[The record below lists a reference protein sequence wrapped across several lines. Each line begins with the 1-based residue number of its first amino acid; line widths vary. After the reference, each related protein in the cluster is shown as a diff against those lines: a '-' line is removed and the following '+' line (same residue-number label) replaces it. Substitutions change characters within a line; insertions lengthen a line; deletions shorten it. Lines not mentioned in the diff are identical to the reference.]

1 MPKTLEIRQLLDC
14 PEKEFWPRIF
24 RSEDFNHYLYE
35 GLGFK
40 YELQEW
46 NPETGYRRAKLWPI
60 QQAPRAIAKVLGER
74 FSYVEEG
81 TFDAEA
87 ERYEFRVITSAL
99 PDRIRVS
106 GTVTVEAVSPQQCE
120 RRVTLEIGANVLGLG
135 RLIEAYFVAA
145 TREEYAK
152 NAALVNEYLA
162 SGITDSKP
170 G

>member
-1 MPKTLEIRQLLDC
+1 MPKSLAIRQLLDC
-14 PEKEFWPRIF
+14 SEKEFWQRIF
-24 RSEDFNHYLYE
+24 CCEKFNAYLYE

-46 NPETGYRRAKLWPI
+46 NPDTGYRRAKLWPM
-60 QQAPRAIAKVLGER
+60 QQMPKAVARVLGER

-87 ERYEFRVITSAL
+87 ERYDFRVITSSVA
-99 PDRIRVS
+99 DRIRVK
-106 GTVTVEAVSPQQCE
+106 GTVVVDAVSPQQCE
-120 RRVTLEIGANVLGLG
+120 RRVTLEIGADVLGLG
-135 RLIEAYFVAA
+135 RLIEAYFVAT

-162 SGITDSKP
+162 STG
-170 G
+170 